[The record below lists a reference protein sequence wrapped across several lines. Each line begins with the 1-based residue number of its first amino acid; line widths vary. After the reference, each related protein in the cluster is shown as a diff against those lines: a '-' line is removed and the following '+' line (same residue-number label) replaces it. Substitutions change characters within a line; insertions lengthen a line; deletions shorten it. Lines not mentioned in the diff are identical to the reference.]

1 MKTIIFDLD
10 GTLADLQHRIEFAKK
25 KDYREFFARV
35 LLDAPITDVIY
46 MATVLKVAGHRI
58 IICSGRSDE
67 SKGDTEAWLQRNKV
81 LYDALYMRRSG
92 DHRPDYVVK
101 AEIYNQYIRDKE
113 DVLCVFDDRDSVVA
127 LWRSLG
133 LRCYQVAK
141 GNF

>member
-1 MKTIIFDLD
+1 MKSIIFDLD
-10 GTLADLQHRIEFAKK
+10 GTLADLTHRLEFAKK

-35 LLDAPITDVIY
+35 LLDDPIKDVIY

-58 IICSGRSDE
+58 VICSGRSDE
-67 SKGDTEAWLQRNKV
+67 CRVDTEAWLARNKV
-81 LYDALYMRRSG
+81 LYDALYMRRAG
-92 DHRPDYVVK
+92 DHRPDFVIK
-101 AEIYNQYIRDKE
+101 AEIYRQFIRDQE
-113 DVLCVFDDRDSVVA
+113 DVLCVFDDRDQVVN

>member
-10 GTLADLQHRIEFAKK
+10 GTLADLTHRVEYAKK

-35 LLDAPITDVIY
+35 LLDSPITDVIY
-46 MATVLKVAGHRI
+46 LATILKVAGHRI
-58 IICSGRSDE
+58 VICSGRSDE
-67 SKGDTEAWLQRNKV
+67 CRTDTEAWLSRNKV
-81 LYDALYMRRSG
+81 MYDALYMRRSG
-92 DHRPDYVVK
+92 DHRPDYICK
-101 AEIYNQYIRDKE
+101 REIYTQFIQGRE
-113 DVLCVFDDRDSVVA
+113 DVLCVFDDRDQVVN